1 MSNLLLC
8 VHVAAAIAIRMD
20 SRRRGR
26 SPIVWTLLTLI
37 PNAIFVTWPLLYILP
52 RLTPPPDVRN
62 GAQDEPT
69 VASQERLGQIG
80 NLRLTTNNRSFYVG
94 VTVWVVC
101 LIVIGIGIV
110 IGKHSP
116 EALANRVQQNSQQF
130 DRARLAAEM
139 LDKVTHR
146 AGRMYDLCSYVGT
159 VAAQFRMEALVP
171 LSTCERIRTG
181 QNDVIAR
188 D

>member
-1 MSNLLLC
+1 M
-8 VHVAAAIAIRMD
+8 
-20 SRRRGR
+20 
-26 SPIVWTLLTLI
+26 
-37 PNAIFVTWPLLYILP
+37 
-52 RLTPPPDVRN
+52 
-62 GAQDEPT
+62 
-69 VASQERLGQIG
+69 
-80 NLRLTTNNRSFYVG
+80 G

-188 D
+188 INGIARNGTDEDLRAMSRIVDQFMIESAPQLQTMEESYATVNRIMREAGKK